1 MGMKRAGLRSWCGSL
16 AAPIALVLSL
26 AALLA
31 GGAPAARAQEGV
43 CDSAP
48 STRLAIGQW
57 AIVTDVVA
65 STSAGG
71 LRLRDEPRT
80 SSTEVD
86 LLTAGTQVRVIDGP
100 ACNDGLQWY
109 YLSVQPG
116 GLEGWSAEAIPGSY
130 YLAPS
135 AAPPGETLPPPVF
148 ATNTPL
154 AEAAP
159 GITLIPGN
167 VTGNTAGTSAGT
179 AAGACPDDPL
189 PSYLRVGAQARAA
202 DQAHPVRLRP
212 TPEIDGIFTEMV
224 YQDKVLEIVE
234 GPLCADGLT
243 WWRVSVEGRPG
254 WTVESA
260 GDRYLLIDPANA
272 PPQIVTGTL
281 SEIPPSPTPSLDV
294 TPLPTIRPQTPP
306 AVDKRAV
313 YTPDGT
319 RLAVGAQDGV
329 RLYDAA
335 SFALQTTLPSGPV
348 LDFVTIGGAL
358 FAVGWAPEGITLTG
372 VPDGTI
378 RTVLVNA
385 PSDPA
390 WAAAAPDG
398 RWLILGPT
406 SDGATA
412 TLWDLDNARPALIP
426 PFWWPG
432 WGVIEA
438 AFSPDNRYVLV
449 NDVVSLRRCETAGPG
464 CLFDLVRN
472 DFLPAGIFGDVAWI
486 ARRRDAGRVQRPAV
500 AVGRRADR
508 GGLYPAQHA
517 GARRSA
523 PGGPQCGRHAG
534 GGRGAHPAGDLGP
547 DHLHRQPG
555 QHPAGAGQQP
565 GLQPGRQPAR
575 GRGRRH
581 GQPVRSH
588 QRPPL
593 APGGVGDGY
602 WNPPNKRITPARQGA
617 VIGGGP

>member
-1 MGMKRAGLRSWCGSL
+1 MAPRNLAVLVASRTGMDGEDMMGMKRVGFRAWRWTL
-16 AAPIALVLSL
+16 AAPIALALSL

-31 GGAPAARAQEGV
+31 GGSPPVRAQEGV
-43 CDSAP
+43 CDNAP
-48 STRLAIGQW
+48 TTRLGIGQW
-57 AIVTDVVA
+57 AIVTDVVNNTA
-65 STSAGG
+65 AGG
-71 LRLRDEPRT
+71 LRLRDAPRT
-80 SSTEVD
+80 TSTEVD
-86 LLTAGTQVRVIDGP
+86 LLSAGTQVRIIDGP
-100 ACNDGLQWY
+100 ACNDGFQWY

-135 AAPPGETLPPPVF
+135 AAPPGETLPPPVL
-148 ATNTPL
+148 ATNTPMTDS
-154 AEAAP
+154 AP
-159 GITLIPGN
+159 SITLIPGN
-167 VTGNTAGTSAGT
+167 VTGAAGT
-179 AAGACPDDPL
+179 AAAGTGGGACPDDPL

-224 YQDKVLEIVE
+224 YQDKVLNIEE
-234 GPLCADGLT
+234 GPLCTDGLT

-254 WTVESA
+254 WTVELA

-281 SEIPPSPTPSLDV
+281 SEIPPSPTPVALEA
-294 TPLPTIRPQTPP
+294 TPLPTARPPTAP
-306 AVDKRAV
+306 AVDKHAV

-319 RLAVGAQDGV
+319 RLAVGAGEGV

-335 SFALQTTLPSGPV
+335 SFTLQTTLPTGPV

-358 FAVGWAPEGITLTG
+358 FAVGWVPEGLTLTG

-472 DFLPAGIFGDVAWI
+472 DFLPAGIFGDVAWTPEGAMLAGFSDRLWLWDGEPI
-486 ARRRDAGRVQRPAV
+486 GVGFTLRSTLERGDPRRVALNADATRAAV
-500 AVGRRADR
+500 AVRTLLEIWDLTTYTAYRVNT
-508 GGLYPAQHA
+508 L
-517 GARRSA
+517 
-523 PGGPQCGRHAG
+523 PGPVSSLAYSPDGSQLAVAAG
-534 GGRGAHPAGDLGP
+534 GTVSLYDPTSGLPL
-547 DHLHRQPG
+547 RQ
-555 QHPAGAGQQP
+555 
-565 GLQPGRQPAR
+565 
-575 GRGRRH
+575 
-581 GQPVRSH
+581 VE
-588 QRPPL
+588 
-593 APGGVGDGY
+593 
-602 WNPPNKRITPARQGA
+602 
-617 VIGGGP
+617 